1 MTEEEK
7 ELAKQQEAIDD
18 LTKDQRTVFA
28 SQLVQKVDERK
39 LRKYFE
45 QFGKVKQVRSS

>member
-18 LTKDQRTVFA
+18 LTKDRARVREPARRSTRG
-28 SQLVQKVDERK
+28 SS
-39 LRKYFE
+39 KYFE
-45 QFGKVKQVRSS
+45 QFGKVKQESS